1 MKLRFKD
8 RYDLFDA
15 TLLVEDPECADLGY
29 PATIRILGHDG
40 EYIFASPQ
48 AASTRCTLIWATF
61 HERQAMAQYGFFPEA
76 AGA

>member
-15 TLLVEDPECADLGY
+15 TLLVDDPECSDLGY

-48 AASTRCTLIWATF
+48 AASSRCTLVWATF
-61 HERQAMAQYGFFPEA
+61 QERQAMASYGFFAEA
-76 AGA
+76 ADA